1 MRITIR
7 QLKLFISEAV
17 RTAHIPSFKRHK
29 SELARLKKIIK
40 EGVEDAV
47 QGAVEKKDH
56 PLAIV
61 YTDKDWEGAEMLTK
75 GTAPVITNM
84 ELSELHSGEPGKT
97 LEDPKIKQWVD
108 GLIKILEEEGK
119 LEYMVVLKKPDNK
132 FYVVDGNH
140 RLLAYKKYN
149 ETHEIKT
156 VPVWVLPSERVLVS
170 NWTPSSGQPDPA
182 ENYAEYKPDQWKK

>member
-1 MRITIR
+1 MRITFR
-7 QLKLFISEAV
+7 QLKSFISEAV
-17 RTAHIPSFKRHK
+17 RTAHIPSVKSYK

-47 QGAVEKKDH
+47 EGAVEEKKDR

-61 YTDKDWEGAEMLTK
+61 YAGEGFEGAVMLTK

-84 ELSELHSGEPGKT
+84 ALSKLHSGEPCKT

-108 GLIKILEEEGK
+108 GLIKILEEKGE

-149 ETHEIKT
+149 ETHEKHEITT
-156 VPVWVLPSERVLVS
+156 VRVWLLPSERVLVTK
-170 NWTPSSGQPDPA
+170 WTPSSGQPDPA
-182 ENYAEYKPDQWKK
+182 ENYAEYKTK